1 MIIKTYENTQR
12 KEFLKMLITYLNDD
26 MKFNWS
32 SEFIED
38 KILGLFE
45 EKWSKKIL
53 YIDVLEENKQLIGFA
68 IYQIDTPQSDWCK
81 KEGWGFVREL
91 YIQKDY
97 RKQGYGYKLVK
108 NIERRLINEN
118 VKDIYLNA
126 DDAIIF
132 WNKCNYI
139 NTNEVDSDGMYTL
152 IKNVH

>member
-12 KEFLKMLITYLNDD
+12 QEFLKMLITYFNDD

-32 SEFIED
+32 SEFIEG
-38 KILGLFE
+38 KILGLLE
-45 EKWSKKIL
+45 EKRSKEIL

-97 RKQGYGYKLVK
+97 RKQGYGYKLVR
-108 NIERRLINEN
+108 NMERCLINKN

-139 NTNEVDSDGMYTL
+139 NTNEVDADGMYTL

>member
-12 KEFLKMLITYLNDD
+12 QEFLKMLITYFNDD
-26 MKFNWS
+26 MKLNWR

-45 EKWSKKIL
+45 EKWSKEIL

-108 NIERRLINEN
+108 NIERCLINKN
-118 VKDIYLNA
+118 VKDIYLNS

-139 NTNEVDSDGMYTL
+139 NTNEVNADGMYTL

>member
-1 MIIKTYENTQR
+1 MIIKAYENTQR
-12 KEFLKMLITYLNDD
+12 QEFLKMLITYFNDD
-26 MKFNWS
+26 MKCNWS

-38 KILGLFE
+38 KIFGLFE
-45 EKWSKKIL
+45 EKWSKKII

-91 YIQKDY
+91 YIQKGY
-97 RKQGYGYKLVK
+97 RQQGYGFKLVK
-108 NIERRLINEN
+108 NIERCLINKN

-139 NTNEVDSDGMYTL
+139 STNEVDADGMYTL
-152 IKNVH
+152 IKNVR

>member
-12 KEFLKMLITYLNDD
+12 QEFLKMLITYFNDD
-26 MKFNWS
+26 MKCNWS

-45 EKWSKKIL
+45 EKRSKEIL

-108 NIERRLINEN
+108 NIERCLINKN

-139 NTNEVDSDGMYTL
+139 NTNEVDADGMYTL